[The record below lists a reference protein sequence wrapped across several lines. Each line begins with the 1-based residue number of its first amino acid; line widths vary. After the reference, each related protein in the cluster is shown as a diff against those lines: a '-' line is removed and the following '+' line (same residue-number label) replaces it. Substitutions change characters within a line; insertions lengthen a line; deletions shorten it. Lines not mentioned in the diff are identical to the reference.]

1 MIDWNEKFRHITE
14 LLNSYKEDPK
24 HWYFTVYE
32 EDIPELTEYIIQ
44 EFKGEE
50 LMLANDYQLEALR
63 TAGDNPDLLNGILG
77 LCGEA
82 GECAE
87 VVKKNLFQGHPM
99 NKEHLASELGDVA
112 WYLAVSAYCLGY
124 SLEDVF
130 RINIRKLRKRYPEG
144 FDSDHSI
151 HRKVGDV

>member
-1 MIDWNEKFRHITE
+1 MMIDWSEKYRHIAE
-14 LLNSYKEDPK
+14 LLDEYKGEPL
-24 HWYFTVYE
+24 YE
-32 EDIPELTEYIIQ
+32 EQIPELAEYIIQ
-44 EFKGEE
+44 EFKGEAG
-50 LMLANDYQLEALR
+50 LMFANDYQVEALR
-63 TAGDNPDLLNGILG
+63 TAGDDPELLNGILG

-87 VVKKNLFQGHPM
+87 VVKKNMFQGHDFD
-99 NKEHLASELGDVA
+99 KHHLASELGDVA
-112 WYLAVSAYCLGY
+112 WYLAVSAFCLGY

-130 RINIRKLRKRYPEG
+130 RINIQKLRKRYPEG